1 MNDVTYLEAS
11 RKLAERM
18 MKEGGVNPRERID
31 YAFRLATARPVKS
44 HESEILLDTFQQF
57 QDSYLKDPEAA
68 VQFLSEGESERD
80 KTLDPAEL
88 ASYTSVASLILNL
101 DETVTKE

>member
-1 MNDVTYLEAS
+1 MMTFDATYRDTCSVRTTRTNTPLQALNLMNDVTYLEAS

-44 HESEILLDTFQQF
+44 HESDILLDTFQQLH
-57 QDSYLKDPEAA
+57 DKERISAGA
-68 VQFLSEGESERD
+68 GVQKFCEC
-80 KTLDPAEL
+80 
-88 ASYTSVASLILNL
+88 I
-101 DETVTKE
+101 